1 MQPWPRSIGLEMWNV
16 MMNDERKKRKKC
28 DEKCQVVL
36 GIDVMW
42 YEMVPLILNP
52 RDSNK
57 VVANAQGAIKYCI
70 TMV

>member
-1 MQPWPRSIGLEMWNV
+1 MHPWPGSDGLEMWNV

-57 VVANAQGAIKYCI
+57 GVANA
-70 TMV
+70 

>member
-1 MQPWPRSIGLEMWNV
+1 MHPWPGSDGLEMWIV

-28 DEKCQVVL
+28 DVKCQAVL

-52 RDSNK
+52 MDSDK
-57 VVANAQGAIKYCI
+57 GVANA
-70 TMV
+70 